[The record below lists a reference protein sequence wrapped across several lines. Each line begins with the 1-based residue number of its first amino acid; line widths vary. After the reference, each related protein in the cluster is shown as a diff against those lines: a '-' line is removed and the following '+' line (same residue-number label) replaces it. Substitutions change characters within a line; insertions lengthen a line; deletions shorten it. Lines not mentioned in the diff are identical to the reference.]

1 LCERKIELCVCA
13 RRNETI
19 VFAEELSVCVCVCG
33 CRNETIVLAAEVALL
48 IFPSA
53 LALRC
58 VRERGRERAASVCK
72 I

>member
-1 LCERKIELCVCA
+1 MCERKIELCVCA
-13 RRNETI
+13 R
-19 VFAEELSVCVCVCG
+19 
-33 CRNETIVLAAEVALL
+33 RNETIVLAAEVALL